1 MNITKEQADKVI
13 AALEI
18 AKATLIEYGD
28 WWPVGEPIAIVDC
41 AEALSIM
48 RGLADAEPVAYS
60 SPEHCER
67 FPFCGCFSGCDDDD
81 TSPQAAQTEADE
93 LLRKWNLDPD
103 LYRTDSGALNHMKI
117 AAALKHPDDY
127 PHTAQT
133 AVKSESLAQA
143 AQAPARLPGE
153 GKTIEALALTEAQ
166 ERELFEA
173 WFYAETDGCTDEE
186 MELMFV
192 AWKAGRAGSKP

>member
-48 RGLADAEPVAYS
+48 RGLAEDAEPPPGWKLVPIEPTDAMWDAGYDLDYCS
-60 SPEHCER
+60 APGKVWADMMAVI
-67 FPFCGCFSGCDDDD
+67 P
-81 TSPQAAQTEADE
+81 SPQA
-93 LLRKWNLDPD
+93 
-103 LYRTDSGALNHMKI
+103 
-117 AAALKHPDDY
+117 
-127 PHTAQT
+127 AQT

-153 GKTIEALALTEAQ
+153 GKTIEALAPIQAAQ
-166 ERELFEA
+166 TDEREAFEA
-173 WFYAETDGCTDEE
+173 WLKSEYLQTTREPDSWGRMRYTQSIEC
-186 MELMFV
+186 M
-192 AWKAGRAGSKP
+192 WKGYQAGRAGRKG